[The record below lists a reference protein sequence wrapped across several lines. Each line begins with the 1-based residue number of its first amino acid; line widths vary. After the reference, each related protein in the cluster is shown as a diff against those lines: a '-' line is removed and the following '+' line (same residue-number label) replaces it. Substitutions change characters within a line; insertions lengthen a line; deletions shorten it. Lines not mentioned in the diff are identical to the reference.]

1 MSIKVKAHVRGAPDP
16 LTPEIEAKRS
26 RFESKWGIPM
36 VSANDD
42 RLAAPIA
49 DPVPGPGRLTLED
62 IAAQLKAL
70 ADRAAEI
77 GRHG

>member
-1 MSIKVKAHVRGAPDP
+1 MSTKVKAHVRGAPDP

-49 DPVPGPGRLTLED
+49 DPVPGPAAMPLEEHKS
-62 IAAQLKAL
+62 LLRAL
-70 ADRAAEI
+70 AKLV
-77 GRHG
+77 GVK